1 MPYFDPKPKTNRS
14 DLYDREEELNELTRL
29 IKISP
34 LILILGL
41 RRTGKTSLLYTALN
55 EIKIPNIIIDSRE
68 LPYNKII
75 SPNDFTELLIRNLN
89 KFLKSRRKIANKFIN
104 LIKNIESINIM
115 GLSIKFKRNKA
126 ASTLIDLLNSLN
138 KLAEEENFKLIIAF
152 DEAQEL
158 RRITAL
164 RLDKLFAY
172 IYDNLKNITLILT
185 GSQIGLLYKFLRIND
200 PEAPLYGRARNEI
213 FLKNFTNEQSKDFL
227 IKGFKQYNITPPI
240 EFINNA
246 INKLNGNIGWLTLLG
261 YKSISKRSFNSKLIN
276 EVINEATKL
285 VRSEFN
291 HFLSLRWQAKN
302 KYLLIMKCL
311 ANFDEASW
319 SQIKMSLEL
328 NLGKK
333 IDDKNFSILLKNLID
348 ASFITKT
355 INGTYKFT
363 DPILK
368 YAFKY

>member
-14 DLYDREEELNELTRL
+14 DLYDREEELNELIRL

-172 IYDNLKNITLILT
+172 IYDNLKKYYINPNWLPNRITI
-185 GSQIGLLYKFLRIND
+185 
-200 PEAPLYGRARNEI
+200 
-213 FLKNFTNEQSKDFL
+213 
-227 IKGFKQYNITPPI
+227 
-240 EFINNA
+240 
-246 INKLNGNIGWLTLLG
+246 
-261 YKSISKRSFNSKLIN
+261 
-276 EVINEATKL
+276 
-285 VRSEFN
+285 
-291 HFLSLRWQAKN
+291 
-302 KYLLIMKCL
+302 
-311 ANFDEASW
+311 
-319 SQIKMSLEL
+319 
-328 NLGKK
+328 
-333 IDDKNFSILLKNLID
+333 
-348 ASFITKT
+348 
-355 INGTYKFT
+355 
-363 DPILK
+363 
-368 YAFKY
+368 